1 MSTTTITD
9 NTSDARPIQVKPGQF
24 YKDISEYAEGAI
36 YIVTQAVGT
45 RSDPYLLINITSGIA
60 YCPGSNLIAGI
71 FGGDTD
77 DFVLINNVE
86 IIIS

>member
-9 NTSDARPIQVKPGQF
+9 NISDARPCQVKPGQF
-24 YKDISEYAEGAI
+24 YKDIGDAEGAI

-45 RSDPYLLINITSGIA
+45 RSAPYLLINITSGIA
-60 YCPGSNLIAGI
+60 YCPSSNLIAGI
-71 FGGDTD
+71 FGGDAD